1 MTKPQKVA
9 ATRLIHYTGDV
20 MDRLEIIDT
29 LKDLGASLER
39 ELAGLSD
46 PVIHHKP
53 SETEWSIREVMGHL
67 SFAEDIWH
75 KRLYQVWSLTD
86 PMLVTFAG
94 EDEALEA
101 ARNAGSIA
109 PYLEHIKA
117 NRPKTVALL
126 AHAVDWTRLGNWR
139 GTGRRTL
146 KQLAESLVAHDADH
160 IAQIRA
166 LKAAQ
171 AAPSR

>member
-1 MTKPQKVA
+1 ME
-9 ATRLIHYTGDV
+9 
-20 MDRLEIIDT
+20 RLEIIDT
-29 LKDLGASLER
+29 LKELPVSLER

-46 PVIHHKP
+46 AVIRHTP
-53 SETEWSIREVMGHL
+53 SEGEWSIREVMGHL
-67 SFAEDIWH
+67 SFAEDIWY

-86 PMLVTFAG
+86 PVLVTFAG

-101 ARNAGSIA
+101 ARNAASIA

-117 NRPKTVALL
+117 NRPKTVDLL

-146 KQLAESLVAHDADH
+146 KQLAEALVAHDADH

-166 LKAAQ
+166 LKATQ
-171 AAPSR
+171 AMAAR

>member
-1 MTKPQKVA
+1 ME
-9 ATRLIHYTGDV
+9 
-20 MDRLEIIDT
+20 RLEIIDT
-29 LKDLGASLER
+29 LKDLPRLLQE
-39 ELAGLSD
+39 ELAGVSEA
-46 PVIHHKP
+46 VIRNKP

-94 EDEALEA
+94 EDEALAA
-101 ARNAGSIA
+101 ARDASSIN

-117 NRPKTVALL
+117 NRPKTIDLL
-126 AHAVDWTRLGNWR
+126 VHAVDWSRLGNWR

-146 KQLAESLVAHDADH
+146 KQLAEALVEHDLDH
-160 IAQIRA
+160 LQQIRN
-166 LKAAQ
+166 LKAS
-171 AAPSR
+171 AATAIR

>member
-1 MTKPQKVA
+1 ME
-9 ATRLIHYTGDV
+9 
-20 MDRLEIIDT
+20 RLEIIDT
-29 LKDLGASLER
+29 LKDLPSLLEA

-46 PVIHHKP
+46 AVIRSKP

-67 SFAEDIWH
+67 SFAEDVWH

-94 EDEALEA
+94 DDEAMEA

-109 PYLEHIKA
+109 PYLEHIRSV
-117 NRPKTVALL
+117 RPQTVGVLS
-126 AHAVDWTRLGNWR
+126 HAVDWTRLGNWR
-139 GTGRRTL
+139 GVGRRTL
-146 KQLAESLVAHDADH
+146 KQLAEALVEHDADH
-160 IAQIRA
+160 LQQLRN

-171 AAPSR
+171 ATGAR